1 MNSKQ
6 QPKKTDIKSICGNE
20 KGLALIT
27 SLMLVALLTIVGTIS
42 VNTTNT
48 DIMISSNHRDSV
60 RVFYAAEGG
69 AEYGLNQ
76 LRQTFSTV
84 LNPGTTEFTAIENN
98 FYADVVGTGTALGG
112 YTFGA
117 GTFSVSKTTASTTL
131 ATITSGNY
139 AGLSAITERYDIV
152 TEAGTGTA
160 SAKVVVTAEDYLI
173 PLFQFAVFYDED
185 LEFHPG
191 PDMTFDNGWIHSNSD
206 IYLGSENTL
215 TIDSK
220 TTSAGDILYSRKT
233 TGSEQNEDGIV
244 QFKDG
249 SGVDQAIKQDDD
261 LDGSLETSEILDS
274 TRSDWVVESQNRWD
288 GNVKSGEHGINTID
302 LVPMPTGTDEIE
314 LIKEGDTLD
323 PDGSSESTE
332 LQETRYYWKAGL
344 RILDGQ
350 AYDQAG
356 GSLDLTNGGALTNP
370 ISNETFWD
378 AREEELITVTTVDM
392 ELLGTN
398 TVATAELTNGILYVS
413 ESASN
418 TGVRLVNGGTIPSG
432 GFTVASENPIY
443 IQGDYNTANEPAAV
457 LGDAVTILSNDWDD
471 NNAASYSAR
480 DAVTTTTINTAI
492 VSGNVESTGP
502 TAGGEYSGGLENL
515 PRFLENWA
523 GTTLDY
529 SGSVVCLFESEK
541 ATEQWGKSSVYSP
554 PDRIW
559 SYGMDVNNMPPGTP
573 FVRVVSK
580 VGWYH
585 DIN

>member
-98 FYADVVGTGTALGG
+98 FYVDVVGTGTALGG

-117 GTFSVSKTTASTTL
+117 GTFTVARTSASTTL
-131 ATITSGNY
+131 APITSGNY
-139 AGLSAITERYDIV
+139 QGLSAITERYDI
-152 TEAGTGTA
+152 TTQAGTGTA

-173 PLFQFAVFYDED
+173 PLFQFAVFYEED

-191 PDMTFDNGWIHSNSD
+191 PDMTFDLGWIHSNSD

-233 TGSEQNEDGIV
+233 TGNEQNVNGVVE
-244 QFKDG
+244 FNDG
-249 SGVDQAIKQDDD
+249 SNAQAMKQDDD

-274 TRSDWVVESQNRWD
+274 TRSDWVVESQNRWN
-288 GNVKSGEHGINTID
+288 GEVKSGEHGINTID
-302 LVPMPTGTDEIE
+302 LVPMSTGTDEIE
-314 LIKEGDTLD
+314 LIKEGDTFD
-323 PDGSSESTE
+323 PILSSESTE
-332 LQETRYYWKAGL
+332 LQQTRYYWKAGL
-344 RILDGQ
+344 RILDDQ

-356 GSLDLTNGGALTNP
+356 GSVDLTDGGNLTNP
-370 ISNETFWD
+370 ISHETFWD
-378 AREEELITVTTVDM
+378 AREGKHINVTTVDM
-392 ELLGTN
+392 DLLRTN
-398 TVATAELTNGILYVS
+398 YVATAELTNGILYVS
-413 ESASN
+413 ESDLNS
-418 TGVRLVNGGTIPSG
+418 GVRLVNGGTIPSG

-471 NNAASYSAR
+471 SNDLSYSAR
-480 DAVTTTTINTAI
+480 NAVTTTTINTAI

-523 GTTLDY
+523 GTELQY

-541 ATEQWGKSSVYSP
+541 ATEQWGKSNVYSP